1 MTLESSEV
9 QLKQRGTRTGP
20 TMAFFFENMSDD
32 EWLAGTLVLGVLC
45 TKTGIE
51 STFKTSAGIF

>member
-20 TMAFFFENMSDD
+20 TMAFFFEKMSDD

-51 STFKTSAGIF
+51 STFKTSAGIL